1 MDAGAANSFESTHAD
16 QSSESKPAPP
26 KPAMKRRWLFAVL
39 ALAFLFVLMPFLFWE
54 ATWFG
59 RPLDDAQMAKSLADT
74 EHPREIQHA
83 LSQVADRILS
93 PDAARRDSAKQFYPQ
108 VIRIAQ
114 TSGDEL
120 RTTTAWLMGQD
131 AASPEFE
138 HELVALLGDANP
150 MVRRNA
156 ALALVRFHDT
166 AGLNEIRAMLQ
177 PYSVQAAYPGKLLER
192 LKPPEAINPGA
203 LLGWVQTDKAKQEMR
218 SQVPG
223 TIDHW
228 LAVDGATVAAGQ
240 PVLSVTPSES
250 EVWEALRALYLVGQQ
265 QDLPLIEQFENGA
278 DDVPLEVRRQAS
290 TTAEAI
296 RSRH

>member
-1 MDAGAANSFESTHAD
+1 MHAGAENSFESAPD
-16 QSSESKPAPP
+16 AAKAAPQKPAV
-26 KPAMKRRWLFAVL
+26 KRRWLFIIL

-83 LSQVADRILS
+83 LSQIADRILS
-93 PDAARRDSAKQFYPQ
+93 PDVARRDSAKQFYPQ
-108 VIRIAQ
+108 VIHVAQ
-114 TSGDEL
+114 TGADEL
-120 RTTTAWLMGQD
+120 RTTAAWLMGQD
-131 AASPEFE
+131 ATSPEFE
-138 HELVALLGDANP
+138 HELVALLGDSNP

-166 AGLNEIRAMLQ
+166 GGLNEIRAMLQ
-177 PYSVQAAYPGKLLER
+177 PYSVQAAYSGKLLER
-192 LKPPEAINPGA
+192 LKPQEAINPGA
-203 LLGWVQTDKAKQEMR
+203 LLGWVQTAAGKQEMR

-228 LAVDGATVAAGQ
+228 LAADGAPVNAGQ
-240 PVLSVTPSES
+240 PVMSVLPNES

-265 QDLPLIEQFENGA
+265 QDLPVIEQFENGA
-278 DDVPLEVRRQAS
+278 DDMPLEVRRQAT

-296 RSRH
+296 RSRK